1 MLFYKATVPLP
12 DGKVGREA
20 SGAGFFA
27 IFIRQAGQIFARKK
41 TTAIIRDIIPN
52 MSQVI
57 SFFHY

>member
-1 MLFYKATVPLP
+1 VPLLS
-12 DGKVGREA
+12 DGKAGREA

-27 IFIRQAGQIFARKK
+27 ILIRQAGQMFAKKK
-41 TTAIIRDIIPN
+41 TSAIIKDITPN